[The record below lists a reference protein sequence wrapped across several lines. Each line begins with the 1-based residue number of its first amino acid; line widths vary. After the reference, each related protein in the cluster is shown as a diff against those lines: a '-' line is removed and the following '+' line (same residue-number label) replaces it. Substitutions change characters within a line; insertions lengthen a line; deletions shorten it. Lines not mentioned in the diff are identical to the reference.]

1 MLSKI
6 NNAEITLNSQYVK
19 DFSFENPN
27 APQIYTYKDLKPKMD
42 VTVDLNATKLQEEV
56 FELSLA
62 VNVTT
67 KSEEKTM
74 FIVEVVYAGIFTIKG
89 VNGDEIKQNL
99 FIDCPTLLFPF
110 ARSLIANAT
119 VSANFPPVMLD
130 LVNFEQLYNSK
141 KNTLW

>member
-89 VNGDEIKQNL
+89 VNNDEAKQNL

-141 KNTLW
+141 KNTL

>member
-42 VTVDLNATKLQEEV
+42 VTVDLNATKLQDEV

-141 KNTLW
+141 KNTL

>member
-141 KNTLW
+141 KNTL